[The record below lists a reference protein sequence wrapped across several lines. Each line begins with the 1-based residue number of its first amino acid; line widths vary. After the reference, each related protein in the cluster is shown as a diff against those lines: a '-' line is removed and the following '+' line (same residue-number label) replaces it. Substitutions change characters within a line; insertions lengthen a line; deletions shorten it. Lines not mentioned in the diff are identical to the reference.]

1 MPYSAATV
9 TTRQHPHTDSEQVGA
24 RMEADHVRPRPTGTS
39 PLGWSRRRSLLRCQS
54 RYEDS
59 AVGSITRWGC
69 SDPSA
74 DAALSELRETHSSHV
89 VDDGTAISRSS
100 KGDVHWW
107 TWAGS
112 ATNRT
117 LHASLSSLVD
127 RRQRVSDHA
136 VRLFFDL
143 SFSEIKE
150 ALTDPLTEKL
160 PEVNDSAVEGLKFAS
175 ALPDSLARA
184 TVAERLADFPG
195 MREVIGEPRTF
206 IQDEAG

>member
-1 MPYSAATV
+1 LGPSPDGV
-9 TTRQHPHTDSEQVGA
+9 VLTR
-24 RMEADHVRPRPTGTS
+24 R
-39 PLGWSRRRSLLRCQS
+39 
-54 RYEDS
+54 
-59 AVGSITRWGC
+59 
-69 SDPSA
+69 A

-117 LHASLSSLVD
+117 LHASLSNLVD

-136 VRLFFDL
+136 VRLFSDL
-143 SFSEIKE
+143 SFSEVKK
-150 ALTDPLTEKL
+150 ALADPLTEKL